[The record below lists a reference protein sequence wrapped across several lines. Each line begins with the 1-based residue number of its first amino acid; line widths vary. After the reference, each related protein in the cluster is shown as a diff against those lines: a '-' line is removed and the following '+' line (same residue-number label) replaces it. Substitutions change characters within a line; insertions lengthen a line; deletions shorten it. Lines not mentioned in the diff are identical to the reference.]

1 MKGSIYS
8 EYEFV
13 NLNPTEA
20 DRMRLTAHGIA
31 RLSQSG
37 IRPDDRLLILAI
49 ATQVEDGLMVTR
61 QDYQAFECW
70 CKKLIDQ
77 ARKLVRRAARNC
89 RGPNCNCVSCVS
101 SDATA
106 APSAPLTR

>member
-1 MKGSIYS
+1 MK
-8 EYEFV
+8 
-13 NLNPTEA
+13 A
-20 DRMRLTAHGIA
+20 DRMRLTTHGMA

-61 QDYQAFECW
+61 QDYQAFECR

-77 ARKLVRRAARNC
+77 ARRLVGKRLVTAEDRILTAYHASRRTQR
-89 RGPNCNCVSCVS
+89 RLLRP
-101 SDATA
+101 
-106 APSAPLTR
+106 R